1 MTRLTEAAMLC
12 GVSTDEI
19 RIWIAES
26 WVLPAHS
33 PDDDWHFSDV
43 DLARA
48 RLIRELEQDL
58 GVNHDA
64 MPVVLSL
71 LDQVHG
77 LRRRLRALARGM
89 ADLSEEQRRR
99 FLAVAEAPEPR

>member
-1 MTRLTEAAMLC
+1 MTRLTEVAVLC
-12 GVSTDEI
+12 GVQADEV
-19 RIWIAES
+19 RLWIQES
-26 WVLPAHS
+26 WVMPEPS
-33 PDDDWHFSDV
+33 PGDDWHFSDI

-58 GVNHDA
+58 GVNREA

-77 LRRRLRALARGM
+77 LRRRLRVLARGL
-89 ADLSEEQRRR
+89 ADLSDEQRAR
-99 FLAVAEAPEPR
+99 FLAVAEAPEKR

>member
-1 MTRLTEAAMLC
+1 MKRLSEAAVLC
-12 GVSTDEI
+12 GVSADEI

-26 WVLPAHS
+26 WIMPAHS
-33 PDDDWHFSDV
+33 PDDDWHFSDI

-58 GVNHDA
+58 GVNRDA

-77 LRRRLRALARGM
+77 LRRRLRALARGL
-89 ADLSEEQRRR
+89 ADLSDEQRRR
-99 FLAVAEAPEPR
+99 FVAVAETSERR

>member
-1 MTRLTEAAMLC
+1 MTRLTEVAVQC
-12 GVSTDEI
+12 GVSTDDI

-26 WVLPAHS
+26 WVMPAQS
-33 PDDDWHFSDV
+33 ADEDWHFSDV

-58 GVNHDA
+58 GVNREA

-77 LRRRLRALARGM
+77 LRRRLRALARGL

-99 FLAVAEAPEPR
+99 FVAVAETPEQR